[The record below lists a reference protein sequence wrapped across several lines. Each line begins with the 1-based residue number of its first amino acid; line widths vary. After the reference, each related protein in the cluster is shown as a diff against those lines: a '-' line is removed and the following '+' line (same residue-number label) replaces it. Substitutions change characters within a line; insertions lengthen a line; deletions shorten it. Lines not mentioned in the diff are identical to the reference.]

1 VHKRRPGRLL
11 VLVATIAA
19 ACGPAHAATTE
30 RSPDPTVPD
39 AVVPDTAAQ
48 LRSAEPSIVA
58 VAHSGPFVEPVD
70 ELVTAAVSDATE
82 LLTRPAELALDPYA
96 ARCLI
101 CPRVQPDPAN
111 PVVRRS
117 ATATAKPISSV
128 ATTDPVVF
136 LTIDDGEFWDEGAA
150 ALLEV
155 ARLPVTLFLT
165 ENYIADKVPAMHRLV
180 DAGAWVELH
189 TASHPN
195 LLRTK
200 NTDAEIC
207 GPSDHYLAEFGRRS
221 TLFRPPYGNYNA
233 TTQSI
238 ATSCGA
244 QALVLWRASTNN
256 GALATQGGDV
266 RAGDIVLMH
275 FRPDLGD
282 NLVEVFR
289 ILNERGL
296 RVGRLECYVGGDP
309 HCGQPWR

>member
-1 VHKRRPGRLL
+1 MHNRRAGRLL
-11 VLVATIAA
+11 VVVATVAA
-19 ACGPAHAATTE
+19 ACSPARAATIE
-30 RSPDPTVPD
+30 RSPDPTTID
-39 AVVPDTAAQ
+39 AVMLDTAAQ
-48 LRSAEPSIVA
+48 LVVAEPFDVL
-58 VAHSGPFVEPVD
+58 E
-70 ELVTAAVSDATE
+70 TKAVSNPDDRIIS
-82 LLTRPAELALDPYA
+82 RPTPAGADPNV

-101 CPRVQPDPAN
+101 CPGVQPDPAT

-117 ATATAKPISSV
+117 ATAIAKPVSSV

-165 ENYIADKVPAMHRLV
+165 ESYIADKVPAMHRLV

-207 GPSDHYLAEFGRRS
+207 GPIDHYLAVFGRRS

-233 TTQSI
+233 ATQSI
-238 ATSCGA
+238 AAACGT

-256 GALATQGGDV
+256 GALLTQGGDL

-275 FRPDLGD
+275 FRPDLAD

-309 HCGQPWR
+309 RCGQPWR

>member
-1 VHKRRPGRLL
+1 MHKGRAGRLL

-39 AVVPDTAAQ
+39 AVVTRSGAYDEPFDAFVIAADTD
-48 LRSAEPSIVA
+48 STTDTP
-58 VAHSGPFVEPVD
+58 
-70 ELVTAAVSDATE
+70 TAN
-82 LLTRPAELALDPYA
+82 PAELALDPYGP
-96 ARCLI
+96 RCSG
-101 CPRVQPDPAN
+101 CPRVQPDPAT

-117 ATATAKPISSV
+117 ATAIAKPISSV

-165 ENYIADKVPAMHRLV
+165 ENYIADKVPQMHRLV
-180 DAGAWVELH
+180 DSGAWVELH

-207 GPSDHYLAEFGRRS
+207 GPIDHDLAEFGRRS

-309 HCGQPWR
+309 RCGQPWR

>member
-1 VHKRRPGRLL
+1 MHKGRAGRLL

-39 AVVPDTAAQ
+39 AVVTRSGAYDEPFDAFVIAADTD
-48 LRSAEPSIVA
+48 STTDTP
-58 VAHSGPFVEPVD
+58 
-70 ELVTAAVSDATE
+70 TAN
-82 LLTRPAELALDPYA
+82 PAELALDPYGP
-96 ARCLI
+96 RCSG
-101 CPRVQPDPAN
+101 CPRVQPDPAT

-117 ATATAKPISSV
+117 ATAIAKPISSV

-189 TASHPN
+189 TTSHPN

-207 GPSDHYLAEFGRRS
+207 GPIDHYLAEFGRRS

-238 ATSCGA
+238 ATSCGT

-309 HCGQPWR
+309 RCGQPWR